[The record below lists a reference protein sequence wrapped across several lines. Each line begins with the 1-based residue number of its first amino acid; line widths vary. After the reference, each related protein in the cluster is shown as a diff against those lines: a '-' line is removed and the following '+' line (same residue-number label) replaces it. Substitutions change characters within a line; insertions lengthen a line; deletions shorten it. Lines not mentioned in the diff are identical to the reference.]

1 MRDLATEQGRYLM
14 TNYLKDIWGCRYFW
28 LSLVKMDLR
37 TRYRRSVLGIG
48 WSLLNPIAM
57 TIILTTVFCTM
68 LGQGDPKKYALYLI
82 TGLATWQYVLNV
94 SLHGC
99 QCFFLGEQYIRQHPA
114 PLAIYPLRTA
124 LGGTVHFIMALSVVL
139 CLAAI
144 FNGGFPRPDAFFSLI
159 PSVLLL
165 FMLGWSLAVLTGSF
179 NVMFQDTQHLAEV
192 GFQIL
197 FYATP
202 IMYRLSDITGKT
214 VTPGSRGYIF
224 VQLMAYNPLV
234 AFLDLVRDPILHNQV
249 PSLATYGTA
258 ILSVS
263 VLASA
268 ASAMLVRQQKRLI
281 FYL

>member
-1 MRDLATEQGRYLM
+1 MI
-14 TNYLKDIWGCRYFW
+14 NYLKDIWNCRYFW
-28 LSLVKMDLR
+28 LSLVRMDLR

-57 TIILTTVFCTM
+57 TIILTTVFHEFFH
-68 LGQGDPKKYALYLI
+68 QPIKEYALYLI

-99 QCFFLGEQYIRQHPA
+99 QCFFLGEQYIRQYPA

-124 LGGTVHFIMALSVVL
+124 LGGTVHFIMALTVVVFM
-139 CLAAI
+139 AAY
-144 FNGGFPRPDAFFSLI
+144 FNDGFPGPEQFLSLI
-159 PSVLLL
+159 PSIILL
-165 FMLGWSLAVLTGSF
+165 FLLGWSLAVLTGSF

-202 IMYRLSDITGKT
+202 IMYRMDQFKSSPRL
-214 VTPGSRGYIF
+214 
-224 VQLMAYNPLV
+224 VQLMSYNPLV
-234 AFLDLVRDPILHNQV
+234 AFLDMIRDPLLNNHP

-258 ILSVS
+258 LLTVTILS
-263 VLASA
+263 SA
-268 ASAMLVRQQKRLI
+268 ASMMLFRQQKRLI

>member
-1 MRDLATEQGRYLM
+1 MG
-14 TNYLKDIWGCRYFW
+14 NYLKEIWYCRYFW

-57 TIILTTVFCTM
+57 TIILTTVFHTIFN
-68 LGQGDPKKYALYLI
+68 QDIKTYALYLI

-94 SLHGC
+94 ALHGC

-139 CLAAI
+139 CMAAY
-144 FNGGFPRPDAFFSLI
+144 FNGGFPRPEAFLSLF
-159 PSVLLL
+159 PSILLL
-165 FMLGWSLAVLTGSF
+165 FMLGWSLAVLTGSL

-202 IMYRLSDITGKT
+202 IIYRIDQLGGGKIDAEKK
-214 VTPGSRGYIF
+214 GHLF
-224 VQLMAYNPLV
+224 LQLMAYNPLV
-234 AFLDLVRDPILHNQV
+234 AFLDLIRMPILHNQV
-249 PSLATYGTA
+249 PGMSTYGTA

-263 VLASA
+263 VLAAA
-268 ASAMLVRQQKRLI
+268 ASVMLVRQQKRLI

>member
-1 MRDLATEQGRYLM
+1 MV
-14 TNYLKDIWGCRYFW
+14 NYFSEIWACRYFW

-37 TRYRRSVLGIG
+37 TRYRRSLLGIG

-57 TIILTTVFCTM
+57 TIILTTVFHS
-68 LGQGDPKKYALYLI
+68 LFGLSIRDYALYLM
-82 TGLATWQYVLNV
+82 TGLATWQYILNV

-124 LGGTVHFIMALSVVL
+124 LGGSVHFLMALTVVL
-139 CLAAI
+139 CMAAY
-144 FNGGFPRPDAFFSLI
+144 FNGGFPGPEQFLSLF
-159 PSVLLL
+159 PSILLL
-165 FMLGWSLAVLTGSF
+165 FMLAWALAVLTGSF

-202 IMYRLSDITGKT
+202 IMYRLSQLNGPGKAEKLDQ
-214 VTPGSRGYIF
+214 SKNFMI
-224 VQLMAYNPLV
+224 QLMAYNPLV
-234 AFLDLVRDPILHNQV
+234 AFLDLIRMPILDNRV

-258 ILSVS
+258 IASVI
-263 VLASA
+263 VLCSA
-268 ASAMLVRQQKRLI
+268 ASIMLVRQQKRLI

>member
-1 MRDLATEQGRYLM
+1 MI
-14 TNYLKDIWGCRYFW
+14 NYLKEIYGCRYFW

-57 TIILTTVFCTM
+57 TIILTTVFHTM
-68 LGQGDPKKYALYLI
+68 FKLPIKEYALYLI

-124 LGGTVHFIMALSVVL
+124 LGGTVHFLMALTVVL
-139 CLAAI
+139 FMAAY
-144 FNGGFPRPDAFFSLI
+144 FNGGFPGPEQFISLF
-159 PSVLLL
+159 PSVMLL
-165 FMLGWSLAVLTGSF
+165 FILGWSLAVLTGSF

-202 IMYRLSDITGKT
+202 IMYKLPQLAGDADNPEKSLLI
-214 VTPGSRGYIF
+214 
-224 VQLMAYNPLV
+224 QLMAYNPLV
-234 AFLDLVRDPILHNQV
+234 AFLDLIRMPILNNQV

-263 VLASA
+263 ILASA
-268 ASAMLVRQQKRLI
+268 ASAMLVKQQKRLI

>member
-1 MRDLATEQGRYLM
+1 
-14 TNYLKDIWGCRYFW
+14 
-28 LSLVKMDLR
+28 MDLR

-57 TIILTTVFCTM
+57 TIILTIVFHTM
-68 LGQGDPKKYALYLI
+68 FKQDIKTYALYLI

-124 LGGTVHFIMALSVVL
+124 LGGTVHFVMALAVVL
-139 CLAAI
+139 VMAAY
-144 FNGGFPRPDAFFSLI
+144 FNRGFPGPEQFLSLF
-159 PSVLLL
+159 PAVLLL
-165 FMLGWSLAVLTGSF
+165 FLLGWALAVLTGSF

-202 IMYRLSDITGKT
+202 IMYRLNQVLPATDDPEKQHHLLI
-214 VTPGSRGYIF
+214 R
-224 VQLMAYNPLV
+224 LMGFNPLV
-234 AFLDLVRDPILHNQV
+234 AFLDLIRVPILENRI
-249 PSLATYGTA
+249 PDPATYGTA
-258 ILSVS
+258 ILSVA

-268 ASAMLVRQQKRLI
+268 AGIMLARQQKRLI

>member
-1 MRDLATEQGRYLM
+1 MV
-14 TNYLKDIWGCRYFW
+14 NYLTEIWRCRYFW

-37 TRYRRSVLGIG
+37 TRYRRSILGMG

-57 TIILTTVFCTM
+57 TIVLCTVFHS
-68 LGQGDPKKYALYLI
+68 LFHLPIREYALYLM

-94 SLHGC
+94 SKDGC

-124 LGGTVHFIMALSVVL
+124 LGGTVHFIMALTVVL
-139 CLAAI
+139 CLAAY
-144 FNGGFPRPDAFFSLI
+144 FNGGFPGPAQFLCLA
-159 PSVLLL
+159 PGVLLL
-165 FMLGWSLAVLTGSF
+165 FILGWSLAVLTGSF
-179 NVMFQDTQHLAEV
+179 NVMFQDTQHLADV

-202 IMYRLSDITGKT
+202 IMYKLDSLKDHPLTR
-214 VTPGSRGYIF
+214 
-224 VQLMAYNPLV
+224 LMAYNPLV
-234 AFLDLVRDPILHNQV
+234 AFLQMIRAPILDNRV
-249 PSLATYGTA
+249 PDVTTYATA
-258 ILSVS
+258 IISVT

-268 ASAMLVRQQKRLI
+268 ASLMLVRQQKRLI

>member
-1 MRDLATEQGRYLM
+1 MG
-14 TNYLKDIWGCRYFW
+14 NYLKEIWYCRYFW

-57 TIILTTVFCTM
+57 TIILTTVFHAIFK
-68 LGQGDPKKYALYLI
+68 QPIKEYALYLI

-124 LGGTVHFIMALSVVL
+124 LGGTVHFLMALTVVL
-139 CLAAI
+139 CMAAY
-144 FNGGFPRPDAFFSLI
+144 FNGGFPGPEQFLSLF

-165 FMLGWSLAVLTGSF
+165 FMLGWALAVLTGSL

-202 IMYRLSDITGKT
+202 IMYRLNQLVGEKLDGQQQQHLFL
-214 VTPGSRGYIF
+214 R
-224 VQLMAYNPLV
+224 LMAYNPLV
-234 AFLDLVRDPILHNQV
+234 AFLDLIRDPILENRV
-249 PSLATYGTA
+249 PAMATYGTA
-258 ILSVS
+258 ILSVT
-263 VLASA
+263 VLATA

>member
-1 MRDLATEQGRYLM
+1 MV
-14 TNYLKDIWGCRYFW
+14 NYLKDVWGCRYFW

-57 TIILTTVFCTM
+57 TIILTTVFHAVFK
-68 LGQGDPKKYALYLI
+68 QPIKEYALYLI

-124 LGGTVHFIMALSVVL
+124 LGGTVHFVMALSVVL
-139 CLAAI
+139 CMAAY
-144 FNGGFPRPDAFFSLI
+144 FNGGFPRPEAFVSMF

-165 FMLGWSLAVLTGSF
+165 FMLGWSLAVLTGSL

-202 IMYRLSDITGKT
+202 IMYHLDQLIPKPEHAEDAEKKISIL
-214 VTPGSRGYIF
+214 

-234 AFLDLVRDPILHNQV
+234 AFLDLIRLPILNNQV

-258 ILSVS
+258 ILTVS
-263 VLASA
+263 ILASA
-268 ASAMLVRQQKRLI
+268 ASAMLVKQQKRLI

>member
-1 MRDLATEQGRYLM
+1 MI
-14 TNYLKDIWGCRYFW
+14 NYLKEIYGCRYFW

-57 TIILTTVFCTM
+57 TIILTTVFHTM
-68 LGQGDPKKYALYLI
+68 FKQPIKEYALYLI

-139 CLAAI
+139 CMAAY
-144 FNGGFPRPDAFFSLI
+144 FNGGFPQPEAFASLL
-159 PSVLLL
+159 PSILLL
-165 FMLGWSLAVLTGSF
+165 FMLGWALAVLTGSF

-202 IMYRLSDITGKT
+202 IMYRLSQLVPQDADGTEKK
-214 VTPGSRGYIF
+214 VSVF

-234 AFLDLVRDPILHNQV
+234 AFLDLIRDPILYNRV
-249 PSLATYGTA
+249 PSLATFGTA
-258 ILSVS
+258 IVSVS

-268 ASAMLVRQQKRLI
+268 ASVMLVRQQKRLI

>member
-1 MRDLATEQGRYLM
+1 MI
-14 TNYLKDIWGCRYFW
+14 NYLKDIWICRYFW

-57 TIILTTVFCTM
+57 TIILTTVFHTLM
-68 LGQGDPKKYALYLI
+68 HQDIKTYALYLI

-124 LGGTVHFIMALSVVL
+124 LGGTVHFLMALSVVL
-139 CLAAI
+139 CMGAY
-144 FNGGFPRPDAFFSLI
+144 FNGGFPRPEAFVSLF
-159 PSVLLL
+159 PSILLL
-165 FMLGWSLAVLTGSF
+165 FMLGWSLAVLTGSL

-202 IMYRLSDITGKT
+202 IMYHLQDVIGPKGDPEKVVPVKETSALIQFA
-214 VTPGSRGYIF
+214 GS
-224 VQLMAYNPLV
+224 VMAHNPLV
-234 AFLDLVRDPILHNQV
+234 AFLDLVRDPILYNRA
-249 PSLATYGTA
+249 PSTATFGVA
-258 ILSVS
+258 ILTIAI
-263 VLASA
+263 LASA

>member
-1 MRDLATEQGRYLM
+1 M

-57 TIILTTVFCTM
+57 TIILTTVFHAVFK
-68 LGQGDPKKYALYLI
+68 QPIKEYALYLI

-124 LGGTVHFIMALSVVL
+124 LGGTVHFIMALGVVL
-139 CLAAI
+139 CMAAY
-144 FNGGFPRPDAFFSLI
+144 FNGGFPRPEAFVSLL
-159 PSVLLL
+159 PSILLL
-165 FMLGWSLAVLTGSF
+165 FLLGWSLAVLTGSF

-202 IMYRLSDITGKT
+202 IMYRLNQLAGDKLD
-214 VTPGSRGYIF
+214 PEKNLF
-224 VQLMAYNPLV
+224 VRLMAYNPLV
-234 AFLDLVRDPILHNQV
+234 AFLDLIRDPILSNKV
-249 PSLATYGTA
+249 PSLGTYGTA

-263 VLASA
+263 ILASA
-268 ASAMLVRQQKRLI
+268 ASAMLVKQQKRLI

>member
-1 MRDLATEQGRYLM
+1 VV
-14 TNYLKDIWGCRYFW
+14 NYLKDIWNCRYFW
-28 LSLVKMDLR
+28 LSLVRMDLR

-57 TIILTTVFCTM
+57 TIILTIVFHTM
-68 LGQGDPKKYALYLI
+68 FKQDIKTYALYLI

-124 LGGTVHFIMALSVVL
+124 LGGTVHFIMALTVVL
-139 CLAAI
+139 FMAAY
-144 FNGGFPRPDAFFSLI
+144 FNHGFPGPEQFLSLFPAI
-159 PSVLLL
+159 LLL
-165 FMLGWSLAVLTGSF
+165 FLLGWSLAVLTGSF

-202 IMYRLSDITGKT
+202 IMYRLSQLTANADPEKANN
-214 VTPGSRGYIF
+214 IF
-224 VQLMAYNPLV
+224 IRLMGYNPLV
-234 AFLDLVRDPILHNQV
+234 AFLDLIREPILNNSV

-258 ILSVS
+258 ILSVM

-268 ASAMLVRQQKRLI
+268 ASVMLIRQQKRLI

>member
-1 MRDLATEQGRYLM
+1 VI
-14 TNYLKDIWGCRYFW
+14 NYLKDIWNCRYFW
-28 LSLVKMDLR
+28 LSLVRMDLR

-57 TIILTTVFCTM
+57 TIILTIVFHTLM
-68 LGQGDPKKYALYLI
+68 KQDIKSYALYLI

-99 QCFFLGEQYIRQHPA
+99 QCFFLGEQYIRQYPA

-124 LGGTVHFIMALSVVL
+124 LGGTVHFLMALTVVL
-139 CLAAI
+139 CMAAY
-144 FNGGFPRPDAFFSLI
+144 FNGGFPAPEQFLSLF
-159 PSVLLL
+159 PSILLL
-165 FMLGWSLAVLTGSF
+165 FLLGWSLAVLTGSF

-202 IMYRLSDITGKT
+202 IMYRLSQFTDKADNGEVSQK
-214 VTPGSRGYIF
+214 VNIF
-224 VQLMAYNPLV
+224 VQLMSYNPLV
-234 AFLDLVRDPILHNQV
+234 AFLDLIREPILHNNV

-258 ILSVS
+258 ILSVT

-268 ASAMLVRQQKRLI
+268 ASIMLIRQQKRLI

>member
-1 MRDLATEQGRYLM
+1 MI
-14 TNYLKDIWGCRYFW
+14 NYIKDIWNCRYFW
-28 LSLVKMDLR
+28 LSLVRMDLR

-57 TIILTTVFCTM
+57 TIILTTVFHEFFH
-68 LGQGDPKKYALYLI
+68 LPIKEYALYLI

-99 QCFFLGEQYIRQHPA
+99 QCFFLGEQYIRQYPA

-124 LGGTVHFIMALSVVL
+124 LGGTVHFVMALTVVVFM
-139 CLAAI
+139 AAY
-144 FNGGFPRPDAFFSLI
+144 FNEGFPGPQQFLSLI
-159 PSVLLL
+159 PSVILL
-165 FMLGWSLAVLTGSF
+165 FLLGWSLAVLTGSF

-202 IMYRLSDITGKT
+202 IMYRLDQFKSS
-214 VTPGSRGYIF
+214 PRL

-234 AFLDLVRDPILHNQV
+234 AFLDMIRDPLLNNHL

-258 ILSVS
+258 LLTVTVLS
-263 VLASA
+263 SA
-268 ASAMLVRQQKRLI
+268 AGLMLLRQQKRLI